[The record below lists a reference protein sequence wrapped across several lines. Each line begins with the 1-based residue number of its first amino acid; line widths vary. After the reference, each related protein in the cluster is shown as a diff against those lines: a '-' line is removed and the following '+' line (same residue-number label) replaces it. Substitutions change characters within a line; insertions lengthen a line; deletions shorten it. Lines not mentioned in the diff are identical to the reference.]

1 MFEIVV
7 SPLIY
12 LVAVII
18 PLLVTLE
25 TLNIVCFTS
34 SSNNVND
41 KSNPA
46 SSKAPTIST
55 ASTNLH
61 TLVFLLKYWSLYG
74 IIFGVIPPN
83 VTNGILANLPFAS
96 LIFLVASG
104 IITQELLT
112 KFTKFIQSQ
121 DGKFIFLFNKFND
134 TNVSWYQWF
143 SYATTYDENNI
154 ANLFIFGEFT
164 QFWISLSNKFP
175 FPTTNY
181 LERSFDSLLTYLSE
195 LTRVVLHYLYPSDGQ
210 PQSRA
215 TASTSSYKRNSSDPN
230 RSSFSTLNEG
240 YDLLDDLIEE
250 SKKRQV

>member
-7 SPLIY
+7 SPLFY
-12 LVAVII
+12 LVAVVI

-25 TLNIVCFTS
+25 TLNIICFTS
-34 SSNNVND
+34 NSNVND
-41 KSNPA
+41 NSNLP

-74 IIFGVIPPN
+74 ILFGIIPPN
-83 VTNGILANLPFAS
+83 VTSMVLSNVPFAS
-96 LIFLVASG
+96 LIFLVANG

-154 ANLFIFGEFT
+154 ASLFIFGEFT

-175 FPTTNY
+175 FPSTNY
-181 LERSFDSLLTYLSE
+181 LERTFDRLLTYLNE
-195 LTRVVLHYLYPSDGQ
+195 LTQVAIHYFYPNNGQ

-215 TASTSSYKRNSSDPN
+215 KDATSSSSSYDRNIPDPS
-230 RSSFSTLNEG
+230 RTSFSEG

-250 SKKRQV
+250 SKKRQL